1 MEESDEEM
9 DGEKGNAGDEVEEEE
24 EEIVESD
31 IELEGEI
38 VEPDNDPSQKVF
50 FFSSYQFS
58 FLFSLCFFVVVGVCA
73 FELMEDLIFCR
84 WEMHRSRSLK
94 RAVMPRRLLRLKPWK
109 PFLKVLN

>member
-50 FFSSYQFS
+50 FFSSNQFS
-58 FLFSLCFFVVVGVCA
+58 FLFSLCFF
-73 FELMEDLIFCR
+73 
-84 WEMHRSRSLK
+84 
-94 RAVMPRRLLRLKPWK
+94 LLLLV
-109 PFLKVLN
+109 FLHLN